1 MQDVSNML
9 KEERKLGEAK
19 MKGSFGLEWK
29 AEAREPLSAI
39 CVSSRK
45 SKTQRKRASA
55 WEVQSK
61 EIERNTVRVWES
73 EKEKGDVFLYSS
85 YTQGR

>member
-19 MKGSFGLEWK
+19 MQGSFGLEWK

-45 SKTQRKRASA
+45 SKTQ
-55 WEVQSK
+55 K
-61 EIERNTVRVWES
+61 ESFSLRGAVRRDREKHSES
-73 EKEKGDVFLYSS
+73 VRE
-85 YTQGR
+85 

>member
-1 MQDVSNML
+1 ML

-19 MKGSFGLEWK
+19 MQGSFGLEWK

-55 WEVQSK
+55 
-61 EIERNTVRVWES
+61 
-73 EKEKGDVFLYSS
+73 
-85 YTQGR
+85 